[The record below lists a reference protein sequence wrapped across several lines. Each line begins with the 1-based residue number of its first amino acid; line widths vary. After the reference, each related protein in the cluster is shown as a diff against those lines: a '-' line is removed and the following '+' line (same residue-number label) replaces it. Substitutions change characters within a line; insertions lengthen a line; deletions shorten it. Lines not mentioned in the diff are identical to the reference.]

1 MKTLFLL
8 LLSVAMSAN
17 LRPAFSTFMS
27 KYEKNYLPGEVFLR
41 NKIFEENMK
50 FAHDFNTQGYTYTLG
65 DSPFADLTNEE
76 FTTSRLCGGMTPVD
90 MSDVHVATTEELKR
104 QAILFSATSVA
115 NLGGVSTQA
124 TNELDIDDAEASW
137 TIHPNMTPVREQYD
151 CAAGWA
157 FAAVGSTETR
167 YSFRQI
173 KTIQL
178 SAQQLIDCDFT
189 SHGCEGGSIERAFK
203 YIKKHRICK
212 ESKYPYTAEVGD
224 CREETCNTEYTI
236 DAINTVP
243 MDHGRDM
250 KWAIAGGPIAS
261 AIDASSV
268 HFQLY
273 SGGIFNNPHVCTTNT
288 THGILIVGFGPNYW
302 HVRNSWGHT
311 WGENGYFK
319 IRYDATGEGLCG
331 INKQV
336 LYPTV
341 MGIDYSSLLQ
351 TR

>member
-1 MKTLFLL
+1 MQSLFLL

-27 KYEKNYLPGEVFLR
+27 KYEKNYLPGEVFMR

-50 FAHDFNTQGYTYTLG
+50 FAREVNTQGYTYTLG

-76 FTTSRLCGGMTPVD
+76 FTTSRLCGGMMPVD
-90 MSDVHVATTEELKR
+90 MSDVHVATTEMLKR
-104 QAILFSATSVA
+104 QAILFPTSLASPTARLDGSVP
-115 NLGGVSTQA
+115 VSTSI
-124 TNELDIDDAEASW
+124 DIDDATASW
-137 TIHPNMTPVREQYD
+137 TQHPNLTPVRDQYD

-167 YSFRQI
+167 YSVRKIQ
-173 KTIQL
+173 TIML
-178 SAQQLIDCDFT
+178 SAQQVIDCDYT
-189 SHGCEGGSIERAFK
+189 SERCEGGSIEKAFK
-203 YIKKHRICK
+203 YIKKHRICT
-212 ESKYPYTAEVGD
+212 EEQYPYTAQAGD
-224 CREETCNTEYTI
+224 CNEEICNTEYTI

-243 MDHGRDM
+243 LNHGRDM

-273 SGGIFNNPHVCTTNT
+273 TGGIFNNPHVCTTNT
-288 THGILIVGFGPNYW
+288 THGILIVGFGPDFW
-302 HVRNSWGHT
+302 HVRNSWGRM

-319 IRYDATGEGLCG
+319 IKYDATGEGMCG

-336 LYPTV
+336 LFPTV
-341 MGIDYSSLLQ
+341 MGID
-351 TR
+351 